1 MLGKLSPPL
10 GGGTIPP
17 PSRKPEKETLCT
29 ELNPSLISGVE
40 GLSIQGGMGGGPNQ
54 EVVPPIKGCPLP
66 APLLKIFFK
75 KSLLFIL
82 IYREYYLD

>member
-1 MLGKLSPPL
+1 MTRTQLLFWAL
-10 GGGTIPP
+10 
-17 PSRKPEKETLCT
+17 LVQACT

-66 APLLKIFFK
+66 APC
-75 KSLLFIL
+75 
-82 IYREYYLD
+82 